1 MFDEVVNAPLVYRIL
16 SCRYEYRVEMIHQ
29 QTPDTAKN
37 IVREFG
43 IFHQLHIHQ
52 MKHLYNTL

>member
-52 MKHLYNTL
+52 MKRLYNTL